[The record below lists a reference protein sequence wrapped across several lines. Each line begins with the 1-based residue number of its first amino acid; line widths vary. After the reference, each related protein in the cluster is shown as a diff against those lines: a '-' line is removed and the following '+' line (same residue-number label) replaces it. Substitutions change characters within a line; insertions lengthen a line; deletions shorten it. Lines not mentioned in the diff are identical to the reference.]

1 MTTPL
6 AAAIREA
13 RKTAGLTQVELAR
26 RLRVRQQTISDWET
40 GRCIPGGAEL
50 AWVARCAPDHGL
62 VIADVFRADAPR
74 EGETLAPTAQER
86 ADAIVNLYAYIES
99 GPPPF

>member
-1 MTTPL
+1 MSSKATHH
-6 AAAIREA
+6 EHVFV
-13 RKTAGLTQVELAR
+13 GSR
-26 RLRVRQQTISDWET
+26 RFTVIYEMD
-40 GRCIPGGAEL
+40 G
-50 AWVARCAPDHGL
+50 HGL

-74 EGETLAPTAQER
+74 EGETLAPTVQER